1 MAMSQ
6 DGHYLYARVANLRAI
21 AIVQIRHDGRLDP
34 LPSLVGTPTGL
45 AGLAGF

>member
-6 DGHYLYARVANLRAI
+6 DGHYLYARVANLSAI
-21 AIVQIRHDGRLDP
+21 AVFRIGSDGRLDP
-34 LPSLVGTPTGL
+34 APSLVGTPAGL

>member
-1 MAMSQ
+1 MSQ

-21 AIVQIRHDGRLDP
+21 AIFRIGHDGRLDP
-34 LPSLVGTPTGL
+34 LPSLVGTSAGL